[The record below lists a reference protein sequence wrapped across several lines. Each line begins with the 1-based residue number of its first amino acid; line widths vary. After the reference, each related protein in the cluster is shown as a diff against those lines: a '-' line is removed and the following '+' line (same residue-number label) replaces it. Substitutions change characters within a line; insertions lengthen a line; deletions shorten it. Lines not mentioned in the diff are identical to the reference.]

1 LADRH
6 YKGYF
11 DPSHVI
17 SVDEASKLVGRPDV
31 VFVDTRNYWK
41 YAKGHVPGAV
51 DLELFAFHW
60 VDTSKDGIE
69 AFAKQMAGLFGSL
82 GIDRKKR
89 VIFYQNNSG
98 YDAARGVWLLEL
110 LGNANGMLL
119 DGGLN
124 LWRRKGKAVSTE
136 DAEYRRADF
145 SPRLN
150 DAASCPLAELERHV
164 ERKDAT
170 VLDARNTGEHSG
182 KYRRALKSGH
192 IPGSMN
198 IEWSRALRRD
208 GTLKSAAQLIQIYG
222 EIPRNS
228 KVVTY
233 CQSGYR
239 AAHTWLVLGLLGY
252 GDVKN
257 YLGSWYEWGNA
268 ERTSVVK

>member
-1 LADRH
+1 MLADLH
-6 YKGYF
+6 YKGYP

-41 YAKGHVPGAV
+41 YAKGHISGAV

-60 VDTSKDGIE
+60 VDTSKEGVE
-69 AFAKQMAGLFGSL
+69 AFARQMASLFGSY

-110 LGNANGMLL
+110 FGNANGILL

-150 DAASCPLAELERHV
+150 DAASCPLAELKRHA

-170 VLDARNTGEHSG
+170 VLDARN
-182 KYRRALKSGH
+182 A
-192 IPGSMN
+192 
-198 IEWSRALRRD
+198 
-208 GTLKSAAQLIQIYG
+208 
-222 EIPRNS
+222 
-228 KVVTY
+228 
-233 CQSGYR
+233 
-239 AAHTWLVLGLLGY
+239 
-252 GDVKN
+252 
-257 YLGSWYEWGNA
+257 
-268 ERTSVVK
+268 